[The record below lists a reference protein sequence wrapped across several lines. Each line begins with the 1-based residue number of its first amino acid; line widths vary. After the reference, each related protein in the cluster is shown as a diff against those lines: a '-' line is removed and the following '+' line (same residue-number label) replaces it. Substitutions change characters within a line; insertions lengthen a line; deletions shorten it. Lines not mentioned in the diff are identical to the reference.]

1 MFAVCY
7 ERTMRN
13 ARPKFVESNVVVRT
27 VAQMRAEKRI
37 EAERLRREQ
46 SRAWVARM
54 EERHRAEMA
63 RQAVISEVPD
73 YIPPEDFPIP
83 AKGMRVAEIITS
95 VAAVH
100 GIPVEAIMSPRR
112 DRRAVDARFDAIV
125 AVRNEHPHL
134 SLTQLGRVF
143 RKDHTSILH
152 CLKVMAARASRK
164 VD

>member
-1 MFAVCY
+1 MFMVEY
-7 ERTMRN
+7 RQTMRN
-13 ARPKFVESNVVVRT
+13 ARPKFVESDVVVRT

-63 RQAVISEVPD
+63 KQAAEVPD
-73 YIPPEDFPIP
+73 YIPPEGFPIP
-83 AKGMRVAEIITS
+83 PKKMPVQEIIS
-95 VAAVH
+95 NIAAVH
-100 GIPVEAIMSPRR
+100 GIPVAAIMSPRR
-112 DRRAVDARFDAIV
+112 DRQAVNARFDAIV

-152 CLKVMAARASRK
+152 CLKVMAAKASRK
-164 VD
+164 DA

>member
-1 MFAVCY
+1 MYMVEY
-7 ERTMRN
+7 RQTMKN

-54 EERHRAEMA
+54 EERHKAEMA
-63 RQAVISEVPD
+63 RQAAESEAPE
-73 YIPPEDFPIP
+73 YAPPEGFPIP
-83 AKGMRVAEIITS
+83 EKGMRVAEIIS
-95 VAAVH
+95 NIAAVH

-112 DRRAVDARFDAIV
+112 DRQAVNARFDAIV

-134 SLTQLGRVF
+134 SLTQMGRIF
-143 RKDHTSILH
+143 RKDHASIHYALSKRGAKTAGTS
-152 CLKVMAARASRK
+152 V
-164 VD
+164 